1 MSIPKKKG
9 SVIKR
14 IIRIALPICLVLAG
28 VAGFNYFKSQEVK
41 MKRKPIEK
49 QAAVVETIALTPGN
63 FQTYVHAMGTVMPDR
78 QITLKAKVP
87 GEVIFVS
94 ENFVQGGLMKKG
106 EILLLIDDSDYQIEV
121 KKVQSALDKALSDLA
136 IEQGSQL
143 IAREELKL
151 INQISRTQMA
161 QTDLALRK
169 PQLDQANAVVK
180 NARADLEKAVLNLSR
195 TKIRVPFNALV
206 LEKKVDSGSLVTTQ
220 GELATLVDV
229 DAFLVETL
237 VPPDRLAAL
246 NINEKTGSKA
256 IIRSQYS
263 KEPWQ
268 GTLVRTTGKISS
280 KSRMAGVIIYVKD
293 PLGLKNQE
301 TRPQLLLDDY
311 VDVRIQGKFLENV
324 FSIPRSIL
332 RDKNTVWVY
341 QSGKLVI
348 KQVSLAWK
356 EGDLVFIRSDI
367 RSGIRPGDEVI
378 ISDLPAPVNGMALQQ
393 DSGARS

>member
-1 MSIPKKKG
+1 M
-9 SVIKR
+9 VRR

-78 QITLKAKVP
+78 QITLKAKVA

-121 KKVQSALDKALSDLA
+121 QKVQSALDKTLSDLA

-151 INQISRTQMA
+151 LNQISKGEMV

-246 NINEKTGSKA
+246 NINKKTGSKA
-256 IIRSQYS
+256 VIRSQYS

-293 PLGLKNQE
+293 PLGLKNPE

-311 VDVRIQGKFLENV
+311 VDVQIQGQILENV
-324 FSIPRSIL
+324 YSIPRSIL

-341 QSGKLVI
+341 QSGKLAI

-356 EGDLVFIRSDI
+356 EDGRVFIRSDS

-378 ISDLPAPVNGMALQQ
+378 TSDLPAPVNGMALQQ
-393 DSGARS
+393 DSGTRS

>member
-1 MSIPKKKG
+1 MSVPKKKG

-151 INQISRTQMA
+151 INQISTTQMA

>member
-1 MSIPKKKG
+1 MSVPKKKG

-151 INQISRTQMA
+151 INQISTTQMA

-237 VPPDRLAAL
+237 VPPDRLTAL

-256 IIRSQYS
+256 VIRSQYS

-293 PLGLKNQE
+293 PLGLKNPE

-311 VDVRIQGKFLENV
+311 VDVRIQGQILKNV
-324 FSIPRSIL
+324 FSIPRSVL

-341 QSGKLVI
+341 QSGKLSI
-348 KQVSLAWK
+348 KQVILAWK
-356 EGDLVFIRSDI
+356 EGGLVFIRSDI

-378 ISDLPAPVNGMALQQ
+378 TSDLPAPVNGMALQK

>member
-1 MSIPKKKG
+1 MSVPEKKG
-9 SVIKR
+9 LMVKR

-28 VAGFNYFKSQEVK
+28 VIGFNYFKSQEVK
-41 MKRKPIEK
+41 MKRTPIEK
-49 QAAVVETIALTPGN
+49 QAALVETIPLTPGN

-78 QITLKAKVP
+78 QVTLKAKVA
-87 GEVIFVS
+87 GEVVFVS

-106 EILLLIDDSDYQIEV
+106 EILLLVDDSDYLIEV

-151 INQISRTQMA
+151 LNQVSKTQMV

-180 NARADLEKAVLNLSR
+180 SARADLEKAVLNLSR
-195 TKIRVPFNALV
+195 TKIVVPFNALV
-206 LEKKVDSGSLVTTQ
+206 LEKRVDSGSLVTVQ

-256 IIRSQYS
+256 DIRSQYS
-263 KEPWQ
+263 EESWQ
-268 GTLVRTTGKISS
+268 GTLVRTTGKISD
-280 KSRMAGVIIYVKD
+280 KSRMAGVIICVKD
-293 PLGLKNQE
+293 PLGVNRQGG
-301 TRPQLLLDDY
+301 RPQLLLDDY
-311 VDVRIQGKFLENV
+311 VDVQIQGKFLENV

-332 RDKNTVWVY
+332 RDKNTVWIY
-341 QSGKLVI
+341 QSGKLTI

-356 EGDLVFIRSDI
+356 EEGRVFIRS
-367 RSGIRPGDEVI
+367 GVLPGDEVI
-378 ISDLPAPVNGMALQQ
+378 TSDLPAPVNGMALQQ
-393 DSGARS
+393 NSGARS

>member
-1 MSIPKKKG
+1 MSVPKKKG
-9 SVIKR
+9 SVVKK

-106 EILLLIDDSDYQIEV
+106 EILLLIDDSDYKIEV

-136 IEQGSQL
+136 IEQGSQF

-151 INQISRTQMA
+151 INQISKTQMA

-311 VDVRIQGKFLENV
+311 VDVRIQGKLLENV

-341 QSGKLVI
+341 QSGKLAI

-367 RSGIRPGDEVI
+367 RSGIQPGDEVI
-378 ISDLPAPVNGMALQQ
+378 TSDLPAPVNGMALQQ

>member
-9 SVIKR
+9 SMIRR
-14 IIRIALPICLVLAG
+14 IIRIVLPVCLVLAG
-28 VAGFNYFKSQEVK
+28 VGGFNYFKSQEVK

-78 QITLKAKVP
+78 QITLKAKVA

-94 ENFVQGGLMKKG
+94 ESFVQGGLMKKG
-106 EILLLIDDSDYQIEV
+106 ETLLLLDDSDYQIEV
-121 KKVQSALDKALSDLA
+121 QKVQSALDKALSDLA

-151 INQISRTQMA
+151 INLVSKTQMI

-180 NARADLEKAVLNLSR
+180 NARADLEKARLNLSR
-195 TKIRVPFNALV
+195 TKIVVPFNALV
-206 LEKKVDSGSLVTTQ
+206 LEKQVDSGSLATTQ

-229 DAFLVETL
+229 DAFLVEAL

-246 NINEKTGSKA
+246 TIDEKTGSKA
-256 IIRSQYS
+256 VIRSQYS
-263 KEPWQ
+263 QEPWQ

-280 KSRMAGVIIYVKD
+280 KSRMAGVIISILD
-293 PLGLKNQE
+293 PLGL
-301 TRPQLLLDDY
+301 TRRAGRPQLLLDDY
-311 VDVRIQGKFLENV
+311 VDVRIQGQILENV

-356 EGDLVFIRSDI
+356 EEGRVFIRS
-367 RSGIRPGDEVI
+367 GILPGDEVI
-378 ISDLPAPVNGMALQQ
+378 TSDLPAPVNGMALQQ
-393 DSGARS
+393 DSGASS

>member
-1 MSIPKKKG
+1 MTG
-9 SVIKR
+9 VQTC
-14 IIRIALPICLVLAG
+14 ALPI
-28 VAGFNYFKSQEVK
+28 S
-41 MKRKPIEK
+41 
-49 QAAVVETIALTPGN
+49 
-63 FQTYVHAMGTVMPDR
+63 
-78 QITLKAKVP
+78 
-87 GEVIFVS
+87 
-94 ENFVQGGLMKKG
+94 
-106 EILLLIDDSDYQIEV
+106 
-121 KKVQSALDKALSDLA
+121 
-136 IEQGSQL
+136 
-143 IAREELKL
+143 
-151 INQISRTQMA
+151 
-161 QTDLALRK
+161 
-169 PQLDQANAVVK
+169 
-180 NARADLEKAVLNLSR
+180 
-195 TKIRVPFNALV
+195 
-206 LEKKVDSGSLVTTQ
+206 
-220 GELATLVDV
+220 
-229 DAFLVETL
+229 L

-293 PLGLKNQE
+293 PLGLKNPE

-311 VDVRIQGKFLENV
+311 VDVRIQGKFLDNV

-378 ISDLPAPVNGMALQQ
+378 ISDLPAPVNGMALQK

>member
-1 MSIPKKKG
+1 MSVPKKKG
-9 SVIKR
+9 LMVRR

-78 QITLKAKVP
+78 QITLKAKVA

-94 ENFVQGGLMKKG
+94 ENFVQGGLMEKG

-136 IEQGSQL
+136 IERGSQL

-151 INQISRTQMA
+151 INQISEGEMA

-256 IIRSQYS
+256 VIRSQYS
-263 KEPWQ
+263 EEPWQ

-311 VDVRIQGKFLENV
+311 VDVQIQGQILENV
-324 FSIPRSIL
+324 YSIPRSIL

-356 EGDLVFIRSDI
+356 EEDLVFIRS
-367 RSGIRPGDEVI
+367 GILPGDEVI

>member
-1 MSIPKKKG
+1 
-9 SVIKR
+9 
-14 IIRIALPICLVLAG
+14 
-28 VAGFNYFKSQEVK
+28 
-41 MKRKPIEK
+41 
-49 QAAVVETIALTPGN
+49 
-63 FQTYVHAMGTVMPDR
+63 
-78 QITLKAKVP
+78 
-87 GEVIFVS
+87 
-94 ENFVQGGLMKKG
+94 
-106 EILLLIDDSDYQIEV
+106 
-121 KKVQSALDKALSDLA
+121 
-136 IEQGSQL
+136 
-143 IAREELKL
+143 
-151 INQISRTQMA
+151 
-161 QTDLALRK
+161 
-169 PQLDQANAVVK
+169 VK

-280 KSRMAGVIIYVKD
+280 KSRMAGVIIFVKD

-311 VDVRIQGKFLENV
+311 VDVRIQGQILENV
-324 FSIPRSIL
+324 YSIPRSIL

-356 EGDLVFIRSDI
+356 EENLVFIRS
-367 RSGIRPGDEVI
+367 GILPGDEVI
-378 ISDLPAPVNGMALQQ
+378 TSDLPAPVNGMALQQ

>member
-1 MSIPKKKG
+1 MSVPKKKG
-9 SVIKR
+9 LMVRR

-78 QITLKAKVP
+78 QITLKAKVA

-106 EILLLIDDSDYQIEV
+106 EILLRIDDSDYQIEV
-121 KKVQSALDKALSDLA
+121 QKVQSALDKTLSDLA

-151 INQISRTQMA
+151 INQISEGEMA

-169 PQLDQANAVVK
+169 PQLDQANALVK

-256 IIRSQYS
+256 VIRSQYS

-293 PLGLKNQE
+293 PLGLKNPE

-311 VDVRIQGKFLENV
+311 VDVQIQGQILENV
-324 FSIPRSIL
+324 YSIPRSIL

-341 QSGKLVI
+341 QSGKLAI

-356 EGDLVFIRSDI
+356 EDGRVFIRS
-367 RSGIRPGDEVI
+367 GLLPGDEVI
-378 ISDLPAPVNGMALQQ
+378 TSDLPAPVNGMALQQ
-393 DSGARS
+393 DSGTRS